1 MLLDINLPLILVAAF
16 VAGASPG
23 PATLAI
29 AGTSMASGRTS
40 GLALASGI
48 TAGSLIWS
56 ISAAL
61 GLGAIML
68 ANAMQPAQELDTGMF
83 ITKLEQTTLHLLTSK
98 PLQQR
103 RAWGNVEILA
113 YWGEGLWEKAIS
125 KKTLRVRMSARL
137 KAAKKKDTHLSLPRV
152 EILNFRP
159 LLVAKPS
166 STIICRTL

>member
-1 MLLDINLPLILVAAF
+1 MPSNTMLKWRASAHPSNWLIWRACSTGNNKTRLILKYNLPNPSKENFAH
-16 VAGASPG
+16 
-23 PATLAI
+23 
-29 AGTSMASGRTS
+29 
-40 GLALASGI
+40 
-48 TAGSLIWS
+48 
-56 ISAAL
+56 
-61 GLGAIML
+61 
-68 ANAMQPAQELDTGMF
+68 NEMQPAQELDTGMF

-113 YWGEGLWEKAIS
+113 YWGGGLWKKAIS
-125 KKTLRVRMSARL
+125 KRTLRVRMSARL
-137 KAAKKKDTHLSLPRV
+137 KAAKKKDTHFSLPRV